1 MTRFI
6 DMTDMQLLKVNRTYV
21 KRDAAAFI
29 AYEDFFPQF
38 LGAMLIFNSTG
49 WLRGFWILAKPFFQ
63 SEQLI
68 RFFSYLL
75 FQTSTH
81 NSLVSDICFT

>member
-29 AYEDFFPQF
+29 AYEDFFPQY

-68 RFFSYLL
+68 
-75 FQTSTH
+75 
-81 NSLVSDICFT
+81 